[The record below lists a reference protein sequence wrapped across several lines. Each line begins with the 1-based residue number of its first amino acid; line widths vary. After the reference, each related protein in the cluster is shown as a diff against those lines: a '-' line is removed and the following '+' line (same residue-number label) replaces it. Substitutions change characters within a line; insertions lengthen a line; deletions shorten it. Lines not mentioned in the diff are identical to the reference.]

1 MIQVL
6 LSAAL
11 ALPALAEEPKPAA
24 PVETPKVEA
33 PAKVAETPKAEAPK
47 AEAPKAEAPKAE
59 APKAETPKAE
69 APKAEAPKAE
79 APKAEPAPAP
89 APKPVKA
96 KALTECAACLS
107 PLIDGYKGVLA
118 DLDKWVAEVDA
129 QTAAAEESFQKLQ
142 KGISDNEVAIT
153 KAKLEGGKAN
163 KERVKELTKQNKTL
177 WSELEAARKAKAA
190 LCKQFGRD
198 ASQKV
203 REYNA
208 TIQEKLKESQSR
220 MQNGQ

>member
-6 LSAAL
+6 LSAVL
-11 ALPALAEEPKPAA
+11 SMPVLAEEPKPAA
-24 PVETPKVEA
+24 PVETPKLEA
-33 PAKVAETPKAEAPK
+33 PAKIAET
-47 AEAPKAEAPKAE
+47 PKAE

-69 APKAEAPKAE
+69 TPKIETPKVEAPKVEAPKVEIPKAEAPKT
-79 APKAEPAPAP
+79 EPVAAAP

-96 KALTECAACLS
+96 KVLTECAACLT

-118 DLDKWVAEVDA
+118 DLEKWTAEVDA

-163 KERVKELTKQNKTL
+163 KERVKELNKQNKTL

-208 TIQEKLKESQSR
+208 SIQEKLKESQSR
-220 MQNGQ
+220 MQ